1 MEVWEDWQHVS
12 WTHWLHLT
20 IQHGDMVS
28 DMNTESSDKSL
39 RMETKCKSLIIGWST
54 ETLGKSKESISN
66 IRSTLEVKSEKPLI
80 IKEMRD
86 HIGKKLKLSSQEHTI
101 PQFLA
106 MPLSILLDSDF
117 GNLSQSTSSTSWP
130 STVVTT
136 TRRFNN
142 VRRPS
147 ISPVSFIPMT
157 QHSKVRNFVLNN
169 NIFSSQ
175 PQFKISFVD
184 IKSIARRTNV
194 SLSGKTSPMRL
205 PSSSTTLIQPLVLL
219 NCSESWS
226 MRNIWIKKLLG
237 TSFMTLSHTLIT
249 LFCLKPLKNGVL
261 NSWTDFCQDIW
272 NSFTWLT
279 TSGWPELA
287 RSTQEMPIRWM
298 FFLWSK
304 KVFQREF
311 VWPTFALS
319 VLTRSTVLPI
329 FTRNFWNLTFSK
341 ISTKFSQ
348 TNSSTRQTEL
358 PQEDGFSAQILDWP
372 NFTVSISKLMNG
384 FWTWPSWE
392 NLKSTLMTLN
402 SETNGELS
410 RRKTKLSW
418 LNGSRE
424 NAKSKSTLKACSTS
438 KLREFTNTNVNWW
451 TSFTLFTVTSA

>member
-1 MEVWEDWQHVS
+1 
-12 WTHWLHLT
+12 
-20 IQHGDMVS
+20 
-28 DMNTESSDKSL
+28 MNTESSDKSL

-54 ETLGKSKESISN
+54 ETLGKLKESISN

-106 MPLSILLDSDF
+106 MPLSILSDSDF

-175 PQFKISFVD
+175 PQFKISFVG

-219 NCSESWS
+219 NCSES
-226 MRNIWIKKLLG
+226 
-237 TSFMTLSHTLIT
+237 
-249 LFCLKPLKNGVL
+249 
-261 NSWTDFCQDIW
+261 
-272 NSFTWLT
+272 
-279 TSGWPELA
+279 
-287 RSTQEMPIRWM
+287 
-298 FFLWSK
+298 
-304 KVFQREF
+304 
-311 VWPTFALS
+311 
-319 VLTRSTVLPI
+319 
-329 FTRNFWNLTFSK
+329 
-341 ISTKFSQ
+341 
-348 TNSSTRQTEL
+348 
-358 PQEDGFSAQILDWP
+358 
-372 NFTVSISKLMNG
+372 
-384 FWTWPSWE
+384 
-392 NLKSTLMTLN
+392 
-402 SETNGELS
+402 
-410 RRKTKLSW
+410 
-418 LNGSRE
+418 
-424 NAKSKSTLKACSTS
+424 
-438 KLREFTNTNVNWW
+438 
-451 TSFTLFTVTSA
+451 